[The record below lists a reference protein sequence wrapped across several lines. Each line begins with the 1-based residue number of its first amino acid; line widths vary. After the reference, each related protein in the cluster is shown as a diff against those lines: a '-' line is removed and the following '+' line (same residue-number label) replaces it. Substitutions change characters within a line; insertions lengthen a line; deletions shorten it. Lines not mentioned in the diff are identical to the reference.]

1 MINGGAVYTD
11 ESGNVPEL
19 STMMHFV
26 EDLTTRLNKNR
37 GNLDD
42 ISALAKKVI
51 GNQVTSIQQLET
63 TLRKHAS
70 HDEDEEQQTNE
81 EEDDD
86 IQELEQHEFEN
97 SKEGDNELRRSVSAR
112 SSSVSSIPDRQA
124 REIER
129 RRKRNTLALTVEDAT
144 PLKEDSWQ
152 TTLEQQELQQQK
164 KQSNLTATRHA
175 RVAQENL
182 DLKVELQR
190 LQSIESK
197 LTDLVTQF
205 QYKTGEVCDISKK
218 YMRDYK
224 TASRKLT
231 VSYETQLDLER
242 RNQQHLECARVQYLH
257 RLYEVKTSM
266 ENAGAFIA
274 SDLQQKLDMVYS
286 PDTLVKYTL
295 GPLPTSSSSPV

>member
-51 GNQVTSIQQLET
+51 SHQVASIQQLET
-63 TLRKHAS
+63 TLRKHVS
-70 HDEDEEQQTNE
+70 YDEDNEQQAN

-86 IQELEQHEFEN
+86 IQELEQHEFED
-97 SKEGDNELRRSVSAR
+97 SKEGDNDLRRSGSTR
-112 SSSVSSIPDRQA
+112 SSGVSSIPDRQA

-129 RRKRNTLALTVEDAT
+129 RRKRNTPALAADDAS
-144 PLKEDSWQ
+144 PLRGDSWQ
-152 TTLEQQELQQQK
+152 TTLQQQELQQQK
-164 KQSNLTATRHA
+164 KQSNITATRHA
-175 RVAQENL
+175 RIAQENL

-257 RLYEVKTSM
+257 RLDEVKTSM

-286 PDTLVKYTL
+286 PDTIVKYTL
-295 GPLPTSSSSPV
+295 GHSPTSSSSLV